1 MNKTI
6 LLSFVFALS
15 GFASED
21 FIEKLKELGVKQT
34 ISQTLSSNI
43 EPIEESLLDLEES
56 SVMLHREAPFK
67 SIKEDLLKKTNGYI
81 DYIKTIEK
89 EDSLIK
95 FFKENYRKNFIEEY
109 NLAELSDEEKSD
121 LVCIANEQ
129 SDKKWETIIKHF
141 KLDDPKN
148 IFCLFKES
156 YVDLLSNDRLS
167 SFNSFSLTEPFEKT
181 IDRANSQISMLIHKQ
196 YNNEN
201 FKWIHY
207 SISNVLK
214 CLLLKGKTN
223 QLMAGLHELICDK
236 ECPDEFIIQNLKKT
250 FENLIKQDSIKLDCL
265 NVLLRKSRD
274 EENYLKVA
282 IAKNNG
288 RFDGIK
294 FFAWNILLD
303 DFLRS
308 VSIQPSMESVNLWIT
323 FFKLKKIIDSKFP
336 NIYDLIPDS
345 IIPSEKKE
353 SFLKVFFTDDEIS
366 QINDF
371 YNNR

>member
-81 DYIKTIEK
+81 DYIKTIET